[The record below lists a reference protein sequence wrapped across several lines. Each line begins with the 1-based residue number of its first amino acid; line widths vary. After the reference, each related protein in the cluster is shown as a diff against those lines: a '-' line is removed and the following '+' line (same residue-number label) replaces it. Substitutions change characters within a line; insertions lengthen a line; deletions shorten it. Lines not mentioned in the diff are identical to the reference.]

1 VSNTC
6 EIDCTNVEL
15 LGKGSISQKLGIA
28 FGLQMADKLGKFA
41 DAAESFS
48 MTLSYRQIVVTNGEL

>member
-1 VSNTC
+1 VSNAC

-41 DAAESFS
+41 DAAESF
-48 MTLSYRQIVVTNGEL
+48 